1 MTHAPLYGPTLAL
14 TFTLLNG
21 CSHATP
27 APQHTAVDD
36 DRRPG
41 AAAFAHARARL
52 VTGDTLRAEQ
62 YALLAMRQGYPED
75 RLIVTLLQA
84 CLASSRLRAALV
96 YAEPF
101 LRRHPEHVGL
111 RFLVATVQ
119 LGLGHAAAAERE
131 LQRVSARRPE
141 LAETYYLGG
150 VIARDAFDDPA
161 EARTRFEHYL
171 ALAPHGEHAPE
182 LVAWLSEQPPEA
194 PTDVVPST
202 TEADR

>member
-1 MTHAPLYGPTLAL
+1 MTQLRLFGPTAAL
-14 TFTLLNG
+14 TLTLLYACN
-21 CSHATP
+21 HATP
-27 APQHTAVDD
+27 APRHATGDD

-41 AAAFAHARARL
+41 AAAFSHARARL
-52 VTGDTLRAEQ
+52 VAGDTLRAEQ
-62 YALLAMRQGYPED
+62 YALLAMRRGYPED
-75 RLIVTLLQA
+75 RLIGTLVQA

-101 LRRHPEHVGL
+101 LRRHPEQVRL
-111 RFLVATVQ
+111 RLLVATVQ

-150 VIARDAFDDPA
+150 VIARDAFGDPA

-182 LVAWLSEQPPEA
+182 LVAWLSEQPQAA

-202 TEADR
+202 TEAE